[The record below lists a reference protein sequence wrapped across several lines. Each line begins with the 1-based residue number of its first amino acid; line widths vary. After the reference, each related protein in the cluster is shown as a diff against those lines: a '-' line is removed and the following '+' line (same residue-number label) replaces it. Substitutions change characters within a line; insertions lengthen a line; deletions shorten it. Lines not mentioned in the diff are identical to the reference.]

1 MKNTAVST
9 FFFLLLAGLITACGS
24 DDAVVSEKV
33 KTTSS
38 PPSTSEVAAEP
49 TSMWKYEAGP
59 KFCGKMR
66 PNTIEAAFEGG
77 LHLAEVDFADE
88 TECRYKLDVPGAQV
102 AVLIYR
108 IHPIAMYEMYKDS
121 SQKTA
126 ELPNLGAEAILLG
139 NAHIE
144 VKLDK
149 ERALEVSLS
158 IDNTSGGF
166 FMTPEKVT
174 ERLAHFAYLLSVRL

>member
-1 MKNTAVST
+1 MQYRTLPTLA
-9 FFFLLLAGLITACGS
+9 LILLASLTTGCGS
-24 DDAVVSEKV
+24 DDAAVSEKV
-33 KTTSS
+33 KTTSP

-108 IHPIAMYEMYKDS
+108 IHPIAMYETYKNS

-126 ELPNLGAEAILLG
+126 DLPNLGVEAILLG

-149 ERALEVSLS
+149 ERALEVSLAV
-158 IDNTSGGF
+158 DNTNGGF
-166 FMTPEKVT
+166 SMTPEKVT
-174 ERLAHFAYLLSVRL
+174 ERLTHFAYLLSVRL

>member
-1 MKNTAVST
+1 MQYRAQMALALIFLASLST
-9 FFFLLLAGLITACGS
+9 GCDG
-24 DDAVVSEKV
+24 DDAAVAEKANA
-33 KTTSS
+33 TS
-38 PPSTSEVAAEP
+38 PPPGTTVAAEP
-49 TSMWKYEAGP
+49 ATKSNNEAGP
-59 KFCGKMR
+59 KFCGKIR
-66 PNTIEAAFEGG
+66 PAQIMAAFEFG
-77 LHLAEVDFADE
+77 LTLAEVDFADE

-102 AVLIYR
+102 AMLIYR
-108 IHPIAMYEMYKDS
+108 IHPVTMYEMYKDS

-126 ELPNLGAEAILLG
+126 DLPNLGEEAILLG

-166 FMTPEKVT
+166 SMTPEKVT